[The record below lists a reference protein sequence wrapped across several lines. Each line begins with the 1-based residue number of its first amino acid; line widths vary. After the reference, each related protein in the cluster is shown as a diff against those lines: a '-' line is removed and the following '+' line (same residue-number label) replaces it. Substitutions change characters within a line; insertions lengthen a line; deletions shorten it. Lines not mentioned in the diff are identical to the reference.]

1 VLRAVTAGALACL
14 VAAGCGGD
22 WKPRPISGPAKEAA
36 SVVQRLQE
44 ATAKRDWE
52 AICRDLFSRRVREQA
67 GGKDCPRFVKR
78 QAGDVR
84 KPRIEVKRITI
95 RRDSASVRVVTRASG
110 QAPAPETIEL
120 VREGGRFRIASL
132 GGS

>member
-1 VLRAVTAGALACL
+1 MALACI
-14 VAAGCGGD
+14 VGCGGD
-22 WKPRPISGPAKEAA
+22 GGQKPRPISGPAKEAA
-36 SVVQRLQE
+36 TVVQRLQD
-44 ATAKRDWE
+44 ATAKRDFKT
-52 AICRDLFSRRVREQA
+52 ICRDLFSRRVREQA

-84 KPRIEVKRITI
+84 RPRIEVRGITI
-95 RRDSASVRVVTRASG
+95 RRDSASVRVLTRAAG
-110 QAPAPETIEL
+110 QAPARETIEL